1 MNSLYQM
8 DKPRARLYL
17 HENSSWLKTISN
29 QTEEIPALEKLL
41 AVKNIE
47 SNNNQSQQENTHFR
61 NALLQ
66 QKEEMQQLNTALDL
80 QQQRLKNDAE
90 KKTLYDIDALCS
102 QDILRDKIKEIEK
115 KFIELKCN
123 FMKYVSTNI

>member
-1 MNSLYQM
+1 MNNLYQM

-17 HENSSWLKTISN
+17 HENSSCLKTISN

-61 NALLQ
+61 NALHQ
-66 QKEEMQQLNTALDL
+66 QKNEMLQLNTALDL

-123 FMKYVSTNI
+123 FMKYVSSNI

>member
-1 MNSLYQM
+1 MNNLYQM
-8 DKPRARLYL
+8 DKPRARLYIN
-17 HENSSWLKTISN
+17 ENSSWLKTISN